1 MRISL
6 NLAQAILN
14 SGGVVGVPTETVYG
28 LAARASD
35 AKAVKKIFALKG
47 RPADNPLIVHVA
59 RLSQIDQLVTY
70 RPILLKKLE
79 HLWPGPLTVVLPANL
94 KVIPNVV
101 RAGLRTVA
109 VRIPDHALLCQLIKK
124 VGPLA
129 APSANRSGRPSP
141 TCAQHVEDDFSKAFP
156 VLDGGSCQKGVE
168 STVIALSD
176 EGWSLLRPGALAKE
190 VIEKLLGPA
199 TATKSKKSPQAP
211 GMKYRHYAPHAR
223 LVACETATQIKSKLA
238 KADAVLGFAD
248 SHHGTKP
255 LISLG
260 TRGKPIVNLK
270 RLYAAL
276 RELDKQGFCYVL
288 VDQQFPLMGLGATL
302 RERLNKAISQ

>member
-28 LAARASD
+28 LAARVSD

-59 RLSQIDQLVTY
+59 TLSQIASLVT
-70 RPILLKKLE
+70 RKPILLKKLE

-94 KVIPNVV
+94 QVIPNVV

-109 VRIPDHALLCQLIKK
+109 VRIPDHALLRQLIKK

-141 TCAQHVEDDFSKAFP
+141 TCARHVEDDFSQVFP

-176 EGWSLLRPGALAKE
+176 NGWSLLRLGALAAE
-190 VIEKLLGPA
+190 VIEKILGPA

-211 GMKYRHYAPHAR
+211 GMKYRHYAPHAC
-223 LVACETATQIKSKLA
+223 LVACENTAKLKSKLA
-238 KADAVLGFAD
+238 KADAVLGFTD
-248 SHHGTKP
+248 SYHGTKP

-260 TRGKPIVNLK
+260 TRGKPIANLK

-276 RELDKQGFCYVL
+276 RELDKLCCHYVL
-288 VDQQFPLMGLGATL
+288 VDNNFPVLGLGATL
-302 RERLNKAISQ
+302 MERLNKAVSK